1 MILGRVADQEA
12 RIKLTVRSLAGY
24 EEEIDAVIDTGFT
37 DCLTIPTW
45 MAGLL
50 GLPFAGSTQTF
61 LADGSFVEVDVYLI
75 LVDWDGR
82 TIEVS
87 VLAMDSIPLV
97 GMTLL
102 EGCRLTIEAIEGG
115 LVTIEPIA

>member
-1 MILGRVADQEA
+1 MILGRVSDQEA
-12 RIKLTVRSLAGY
+12 RIKLTVRSLAGF

-37 DCLTIPTW
+37 DWLTIPTW
-45 MAGLL
+45 MVGLL
-50 GLPFAGSTQTF
+50 GLPFAGSIRTF
-61 LADGSFVEVDVYLI
+61 LADGSSVEVNVYLI

-102 EGCRLTIEAIEGG
+102 EGCRLTIEATEGG